1 VGLYL
6 VNDEKLKHIF
16 TVNYTGLPLTKLISD
31 NKVFPKDYYLYAD
44 SLPTCYNLSEYFHG
58 SIRRPCNLLPVTSLL
73 INPSRANLRIFRT
86 NRYLSITISTTE
98 LIDSRSNTDAFLR
111 TVRW

>member
-1 VGLYL
+1 M
-6 VNDEKLKHIF
+6 
-16 TVNYTGLPLTKLISD
+16 VNYTGFLVTKLIYDS
-31 NKVFPKDYYLYAD
+31 KVFPKDYYLYAD
-44 SLPTCYNLSEYFHG
+44 SLPTCYNLNERFHR
-58 SIRRPCNLLPVTSLL
+58 SIRRPYNLLLVTSLL

-111 TVRW
+111 TVR